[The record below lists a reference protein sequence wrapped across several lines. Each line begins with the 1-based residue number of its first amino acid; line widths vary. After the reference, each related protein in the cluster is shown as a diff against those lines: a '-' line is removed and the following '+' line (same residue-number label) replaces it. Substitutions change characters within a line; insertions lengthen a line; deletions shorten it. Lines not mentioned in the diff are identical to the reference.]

1 MLESAGWLIASLYS
15 RVMLG
20 LTLAARGTSLPLA
33 VAGPRGGF
41 MGAIA
46 HLPFPF
52 VPMALIPI
60 PAHHMLP
67 KGFNEM
73 PLWGR
78 EPGVLLP
85 RLKAWRRDATFI
97 CTLARPSFLPQ
108 LCTTSTA
115 AAPPAL
121 SRASMP
127 PSSRPI
133 LLDCGRLVASVSGSG
148 RVASSSASAG
158 GLLPALQSTGRL
170 VLAARAPL

>member
-1 MLESAGWLIASLYS
+1 
-15 RVMLG
+15 
-20 LTLAARGTSLPLA
+20 
-33 VAGPRGGF
+33 